1 MSKSILFLSHI
12 PFDHWI
18 KVGSNYIAEE
28 FAKKGWKVGYLSS
41 NISFFHLKQPDFKLR
56 FKLWK
61 NNGGIVKENIWQYV
75 PLTLLPYTG
84 KYFLNSDFVWNNWIN
99 FCIPNVYK
107 ILKTKEFNKI
117 DIIFID
123 NLKFAPLLDKIKYN
137 KLIFRLADKNTSFR
151 EGTYHFKKTEEYLLK
166 KADYVLFASLVLM
179 KEYKEKYINLSGK
192 FIHFPNG
199 VDLSF
204 IKNKPQL
211 PFEYKNIFS
220 PRVIYI
226 GAIKWWFDF
235 NLMEYVIKNIPQV
248 NFVFIGKVENKEADR
263 LIKYKNTYFL
273 GPKERE
279 KIYNYLYYADV
290 GIIPFNK
297 NLELVKYIHPLKLY
311 EYMACKLPVVSIK
324 WDELELIDSPA
335 YLADNYED
343 FMKKVIKTLREKNSN
358 EYLEFAE
365 KNSWGSRVKKIV
377 ETIKEEN

>member
-1 MSKSILFLSHI
+1 MDKKILFLAHI
-12 PFDHWI
+12 PFNHWI

-28 FAKKGWKVGYLSS
+28 FAKNGWKVGYLSS
-41 NISFFHLKQPDFKLR
+41 NISIFHFKQPDFKLR
-56 FKLWK
+56 F
-61 NNGGIVKENIWQYV
+61 NIWRKKGEKVIENLWQYI
-75 PLTLLPYTG
+75 PLTLLPYTD
-84 KYFLNSDFVWNNWIN
+84 KYFLNSNFVWNNWID
-99 FCIPNVYK
+99 FCVPSLLK
-107 ILKTKEFNKI
+107 ILKKEAFDKV
-117 DIIFID
+117 DIIFLD
-123 NLKFAPLLDKIKYN
+123 NLKFISLLKHIQYN

-179 KEYKEKYINLSGK
+179 KEYKEKYKNLSGK

-204 IKNKPQL
+204 IKNRPKL
-211 PFEYKNIFS
+211 PLEYENIFS

-235 NLMEYVIKNIPQV
+235 NLMEYVIKNIPQF
-248 NFVFIGKVENKEADR
+248 NFVFIGKVENEKADR

-311 EYMACKLPVVSIK
+311 EYIVNYLP
-324 WDELELIDSPA
+324 
-335 YLADNYED
+335 
-343 FMKKVIKTLREKNSN
+343 
-358 EYLEFAE
+358 
-365 KNSWGSRVKKIV
+365 
-377 ETIKEEN
+377 